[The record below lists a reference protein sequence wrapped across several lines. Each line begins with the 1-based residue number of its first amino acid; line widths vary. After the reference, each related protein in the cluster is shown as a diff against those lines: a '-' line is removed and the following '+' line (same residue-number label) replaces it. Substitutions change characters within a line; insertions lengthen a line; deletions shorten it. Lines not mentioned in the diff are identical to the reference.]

1 MAKAAILLLILGMI
15 HVTTGVS
22 CDVCKSTYD
31 TSISAG
37 SDPQK
42 CTAAK
47 TYIACLVTATQESGC
62 DKRAEK
68 LKVAQDEV
76 ARVHSIAELTCVL
89 TDSCLCQVAF
99 YSSNLRDPVNKC
111 YASVVQDRCAIAAAK
126 RACDDVTTN
135 AMYSV
140 STSNTWVG
148 ACSGQDFIR
157 HLSLKA
163 AILVAT
169 VARLLQK
176 K

>member
-37 SDPQK
+37 SDQQK

-47 TYIACLVTATQESGC
+47 TYITCLVTATQESGC
-62 DKRAEK
+62 DKRAER

-76 ARVHSIAELTCVL
+76 ARVHSIIGLTCVL

-111 YASVVQDRCAIAAAK
+111 YASVVQDRCAIAAAD

-135 AMYSV
+135 AVYSV

-176 K
+176 Q